1 MIDSLRGTLL
11 EKTPDAAVVECAG
24 VGYRVQIPTTT
35 AGALPAVG
43 ESCRV
48 YTDFRITEN
57 DVALYGFSKK
67 AERDAFR
74 MMTAV
79 SGVGPKAGLAILS
92 VMTPERI
99 ALAAAGGDHKA
110 FTAAPGV
117 GPKLAQRIVLELK
130 DKMKGFG
137 TAGVDASALG
147 AVAAP
152 ASSAGQAA
160 AALVSLG
167 YTGAEAAQALTGLDP
182 ALPVQELIR
191 LALQGIGKRR

>member
-117 GPKLAQRIVLELK
+117 GPICVCCVPRVWVFCSGFRGLRIFGGK
-130 DKMKGFG
+130 PRGRGGGFLF
-137 TAGVDASALG
+137 LG
-147 AVAAP
+147 P
-152 ASSAGQAA
+152 IHKE
-160 AALVSLG
+160 SLSC
-167 YTGAEAAQALTGLDP
+167 L
-182 ALPVQELIR
+182 
-191 LALQGIGKRR
+191 

>member
-110 FTAAPGV
+110 FTGRAGRGAEA
-117 GPKLAQRIVLELK
+117 GPAHRAELK

-147 AVAAP
+147 AVAA
-152 ASSAGQAA
+152 AGLERGAGGGRARQPGLHGRGGRAGAGRAGPGAA
-160 AALVSLG
+160 RAGADPPCAAG
-167 YTGAEAAQALTGLDP
+167 HW
-182 ALPVQELIR
+182 
-191 LALQGIGKRR
+191 KRR